1 MEHWCAD
8 QAVLRDLPVGP
19 SRHLVRFVVID
30 ETTYALKEESV
41 DNARHEY
48 DVLVRLEALAL
59 PSVRA
64 IGIAERPLEDAA
76 ILVTEYLRHSL
87 QYRRLLMRVPLTADG
102 YRDRLLDAMASLLVD
117 LHRAGVYWGDCS
129 LANTLFRRDG
139 GTIQAYLVDAETS
152 ETHAALS
159 DGQRAYDLDVL
170 VENVAFGLAD
180 LAAFQGHPEAMDDQI
195 AAAESVRYRYTAL
208 WQELHDQVEIQAG
221 DRFAIQAHIR
231 RLNELGFAIG
241 EIELLPG
248 DAGTVRLRTAV
259 AQRDF
264 HARELARRTG
274 LVALEGQARLLL
286 NDLREYRAWLAYFER
301 RPVSSAEGAARW
313 QEEVLEPYLAR
324 LRSVIGS
331 GRDPL
336 QAYCDLLEHKWLRSE
351 RAQHDLGL
359 EAAFASYVAAGAPA
373 PEVAGSAPLLDL
385 ELAEAE
391 TVRHGGAP
399 SDA

>member
-1 MEHWCAD
+1 
-8 QAVLRDLPVGP
+8 VLLDG
-19 SRHLVRFVVID
+19 
-30 ETTYALKEESV
+30 TTYALKEESV

-48 DVLVRLEALAL
+48 EVLLHMEALAL
-59 PSVRA
+59 PSVRP
-64 IGIAERPLEDAA
+64 IGIAVRPVEDSA

-87 QYRRLLMRVPLTADG
+87 QYRRLLMRVPLTAGG
-102 YRDRLLDAMASLLVD
+102 YRERLLDAMASLLVD

-152 ETHAALS
+152 ETYATLS

-180 LAAFQGHPEAMDDQI
+180 LAAYQGHPEAMDEQI
-195 AAAESVRYRYTAL
+195 AAAESVRHRYTAL

-221 DRFAIQAHIR
+221 DRFAIQTHIR

-248 DAGTVRLRTAV
+248 DAGTIRLRTAV

-286 NDLREYRAWLAYFER
+286 NDLREYRAWLTYFER
-301 RPVSSAEGAARW
+301 RPVSSVEGAARW
-313 QEEVLEPYLAR
+313 HTEVLEPYLAR
-324 LRSVIGS
+324 LQSVIGS

-351 RAQHDLGL
+351 REQRDVGL
-359 EAAFASYVAAGAPA
+359 ETAFISYVTAGAPA
-373 PEVAGSAPLLDL
+373 PEGPGSSPVLDL
-385 ELAEAE
+385 DLGETPAMAEG
-391 TVRHGGAP
+391 VLSLDP
-399 SDA
+399 